1 MHLFSPFQCERMRDF
16 IFHSARKGPKHWR
29 LTLWTQRVNVSL
41 SSLRTSTI
49 WALDQDT
56 PRMSTFSIGE
66 PELTSS
72 FIRHDLPLALSF
84 SIGVTPLQDSIPNY
98 FLTLQ
103 ARSLVKVAQ
112 WQRGLI
118 WTHDH
123 PATVDTAVKW
133 LTAEPSAGAAL
144 TKQTHQHA
152 QWPNAHF
159 DKRRRGAEI
168 RELVHACVRSLVLC
182 ASGRILRE
190 MYMLGNDGLIMVD
203 REETGQVVWH
213 VKCGKN

>member
-1 MHLFSPFQCERMRDF
+1 MSLKLKTRTFISKCICSHLFNVKEWGILFF
-16 IFHSARKGPKHWR
+16 IQHKKAQSTGGWHYGSSGSTFPSHRCALPQSGPLTKTPHACQHSAS
-29 LTLWTQRVNVSL
+29 VNQQ
-41 SSLRTSTI
+41 
-49 WALDQDT
+49 A
-56 PRMSTFSIGE
+56 
-66 PELTSS
+66 ELTSS

-84 SIGVTPLQDSIPNY
+84 SIGVTPLQDCIPNY

-168 RELVHACVRSLVLC
+168 RELVHACVRLSC
-182 ASGRILRE
+182 ARQGGFFGKCTC
-190 MYMLGNDGLIMVD
+190 LGTMD
-203 REETGQVVWH
+203 W
-213 VKCGKN
+213 